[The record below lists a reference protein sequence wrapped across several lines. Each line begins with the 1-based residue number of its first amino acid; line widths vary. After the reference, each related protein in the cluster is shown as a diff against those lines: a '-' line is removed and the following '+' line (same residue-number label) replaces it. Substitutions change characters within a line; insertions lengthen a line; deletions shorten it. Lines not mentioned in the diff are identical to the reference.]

1 MAHTIVL
8 HGATSFVGQIVTR
21 HLFQRHGAGRELR
34 WAIAGRSVDK
44 LKAVRAGL
52 GAGAEN
58 LPLIVADADDDAALK
73 ALCADTRVVASTVGP
88 YALYGSKLV
97 RACAEAGTDYCD
109 LSGEVPWIARMIAAH
124 EDSARTTGARIVHSC
139 GFDSIP
145 SDLGTWFLQQRAR
158 ERLGAPCAR
167 VKLRVRNARGGIS
180 GGTAASL
187 MNVMREAG
195 DPVVRCLMSDPYSIT
210 PGGSRG
216 RPRQPEVRFVEYDH
230 DARSW
235 IAPFVMA
242 AVNTRLVHRTNAL
255 AGDAYG
261 TDFVYDE
268 ATLTGSGVKGCATAI
283 AMGTAFGSLMLAT
296 ALPPSRWLLEKFV
309 VPKPGKGP
317 SSEAQEKGGFDLRL
331 FGIAKDGSV
340 VRAKVTGDRDP
351 GYGSTAKML
360 GEAAACLALDVPK
373 SALSGG
379 FWTPATALGDRL
391 LARLTANAGL
401 TFEMLD

>member
-73 ALCADTRVVASTVGP
+73 ALCADTQVVASTVGP

-139 GFDSIP
+139 GFDSVP

-195 DPVVRCLMSDPYSIT
+195 DPVVRHLMSDPYSIT

-340 VRAKVTGDRDP
+340 ARAKVTGDRDP